1 MGDLAPSVTEA
12 QLFDLFINKYP
23 STVHAKVMYDQLT
36 GISKGYGFVKFKSS
50 MDQQRALVEMQGCFL
65 NGRAIKIGIAG
76 GNNNNNSNSNYNN
89 QRMANDN
96 ISNGLGQQ
104 SRSLNG
110 QLPQQF
116 VNATPQQPVL
126 NHFTDPNNTTV
137 FVGGLSPLVTED
149 ELRSYFE
156 PFGTIIYVKIPAGK
170 GCGFVQYVERSSA
183 ETAITKM
190 QGFPIANSRVRLSWG
205 RSAKKTALIQK
216 ALLRSRETNYQ
227 QQLPQQGQPLQSQ
240 LQLQQQQQQQQQ
252 QLQQQQPLLYGYS
265 PVNLNNGSGLSTS
278 QNMLSDIYQPEEQN
292 LNGYDLLP
300 GRENLNYV
308 NVLPSRDLYAYNQI
322 GNQPIVNNGMPNLS
336 VTNDLS
342 VNNTTAALER
352 LNSGT
357 ASFSF
362 V

>member
-1 MGDLAPSVTEA
+1 FVHKKLKLNWSAQSVNNGSGASVANGAVANQQSNNSIFVGDLAPSVTEA

-36 GISKGYGFVKFKSS
+36 GISKGFGFVKFKSS

-137 FVGGLSPLVTED
+137 FVGG
-149 ELRSYFE
+149 F
-156 PFGTIIYVKIPAGK
+156 
-170 GCGFVQYVERSSA
+170 
-183 ETAITKM
+183 
-190 QGFPIANSRVRLSWG
+190 
-205 RSAKKTALIQK
+205 
-216 ALLRSRETNYQ
+216 
-227 QQLPQQGQPLQSQ
+227 
-240 LQLQQQQQQQQQ
+240 
-252 QLQQQQPLLYGYS
+252 
-265 PVNLNNGSGLSTS
+265 